1 MLRFWRRLPVLL
13 RALLAGAAVAS
24 AGTLPW
30 AFLSL
35 ANQRY
40 LVAVPWAVPVMA
52 IYLWML
58 WRWLRGDGAPK
69 STAADRRT
77 SLRANATS
85 PDLFIM
91 TVFAGMLGFVAL
103 IPFTILL
110 GRLVTLNQAR
120 PIRLPE
126 GMPSITAFA
135 LIVMASIVAGVVEE
149 AAFRGYM
156 QGPIERRM
164 GPAIAIL
171 LAGALFGLAHFTHHP
186 SAAVLAMLPFY
197 VFVSAVYGMMAY
209 ASNSIL
215 PGIVLHAGGDVLSI
229 SRTWM
234 TGKGEWELTSAPP
247 SLIWDTGPDAAFW
260 GALAAFILLGAVAV
274 TAFVALAS
282 SSKTERL
289 ASAS

>member
-1 MLRFWRRLPVLL
+1 MLRFWRRLPILP
-13 RALLAGAAVAS
+13 RALLAGAAVAA

-35 ANQRY
+35 SNQRY

-52 IYLWML
+52 VYLWFL
-58 WRWLRGDGAPK
+58 WRWLRGDGPPA
-69 STAADRRT
+69 STAPDRRK
-77 SLRANATS
+77 SLRANAVS
-85 PDLFIM
+85 PDLFVM
-91 TVFAGMLGFVAL
+91 TVFAGILGFVAL

-156 QGPIERRM
+156 QGPLERRV
-164 GPAIAIL
+164 GPVAAIL
-171 LAGALFGLAHFTHHP
+171 LSGAVFGLAHFTHHP
-186 SAAVLAMLPFY
+186 SVAVLSALPFY
-197 VFVSAVYGMMAY
+197 VFVAAVYGMMAY

-215 PGIVLHAGGDVLSI
+215 PGVVLHAGGDVLSI
-229 SRTWM
+229 SRSWL
-234 TGKGEWELTSAPP
+234 TGKGEWELTATQP
-247 SLIWDTGPDAAFW
+247 SLIWETGPDGAFW
-260 GALAAFILLGAVAV
+260 GALVAFILLGALSVV
-274 TAFVALAS
+274 AFVGLAS
-282 SSKTERL
+282 SSSSERL
-289 ASAS
+289 ASVN